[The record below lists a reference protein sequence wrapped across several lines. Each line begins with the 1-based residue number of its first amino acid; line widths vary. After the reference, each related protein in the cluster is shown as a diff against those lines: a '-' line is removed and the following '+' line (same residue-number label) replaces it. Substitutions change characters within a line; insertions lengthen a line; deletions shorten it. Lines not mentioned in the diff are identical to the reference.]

1 MFERLISLV
10 RQEQVSLFIGAGFSI
25 EACAPSVYD
34 LKEAILKEIH
44 ETHQKNN
51 HKEDSFA
58 SLSDFFVKEVCLGS
72 RNQLIRILRK
82 AFEFTPKCMDDHK
95 ILAKIPHF
103 KRIFTTNYD
112 TLLED
117 SYSYNDVQV
126 VRTDADCAYVDK
138 PFTVFKVH
146 GDFTDPDSVVITTDD
161 YTNFFTNNQ
170 NPMMWN
176 IVTTEF
182 ATKNILFIG
191 YSLEDNNILDIIGK
205 VSSAQKNNQNE
216 MFLIAPNISK
226 EKQDVLRRMKVHYYD
241 AVANTFL
248 TQLVKELEEHISEDF
263 ENKCISPETYS
274 RFWNSYKA
282 VPTVVTPVKGKNVIK
297 KIDPISEE
305 PLQHQIQ
312 MSVKEETGEKL
323 KNIDFEKDG
332 EIISNKIIPNVPCIR
347 ISGDSLLKCQHIVNG
362 VVVTSAIKEVIV
374 SPVEKKID
382 LTIRIPSR
390 HFLEMI
396 TAKVYRLNSNTARF
410 IIDCGVYMMTM
421 ELHLLK
427 NASNTLTFNFDFKK
441 SYKNNNEAIKWIEIP
456 CALSSNDDFI
466 IQELSMYP
474 LSLSQQIQPKRNYNF
489 DKIKQYYIDIQQIEL
504 ELGKKFKIYNACTNE
519 SYRIARYVCSYL
531 KHEPLNVLCEYPDGF
546 DFSTDTEEGE
556 ELTNTFNINDLI
568 AIVTTEEKELTYKLN
583 NRTFK
588 IPFGHKIFKS
598 CQITNIQ
605 KEQNGQTHLE
615 FHYSEPI
622 YQLLLS
628 DKPIT
633 EAFPNMKPLNAII
646 KMN

>member
-51 HKEDSFA
+51 HKEDSLA

-282 VPTVVTPVKGKNVIK
+282 VPTVVTPVKGNNVIK

-374 SPVEKKID
+374 SPVEKKSI
-382 LTIRIPSR
+382 
-390 HFLEMI
+390 
-396 TAKVYRLNSNTARF
+396 
-410 IIDCGVYMMTM
+410 
-421 ELHLLK
+421 
-427 NASNTLTFNFDFKK
+427 
-441 SYKNNNEAIKWIEIP
+441 
-456 CALSSNDDFI
+456 
-466 IQELSMYP
+466 
-474 LSLSQQIQPKRNYNF
+474 
-489 DKIKQYYIDIQQIEL
+489 
-504 ELGKKFKIYNACTNE
+504 
-519 SYRIARYVCSYL
+519 
-531 KHEPLNVLCEYPDGF
+531 
-546 DFSTDTEEGE
+546 
-556 ELTNTFNINDLI
+556 
-568 AIVTTEEKELTYKLN
+568 
-583 NRTFK
+583 
-588 IPFGHKIFKS
+588 
-598 CQITNIQ
+598 
-605 KEQNGQTHLE
+605 
-615 FHYSEPI
+615 
-622 YQLLLS
+622 
-628 DKPIT
+628 
-633 EAFPNMKPLNAII
+633 
-646 KMN
+646 